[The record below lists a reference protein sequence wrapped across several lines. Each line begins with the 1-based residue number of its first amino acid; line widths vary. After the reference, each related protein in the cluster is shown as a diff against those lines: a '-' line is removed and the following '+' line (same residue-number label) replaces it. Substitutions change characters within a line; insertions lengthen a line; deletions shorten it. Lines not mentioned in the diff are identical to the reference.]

1 MNCKYKYELWFLI
14 LKNLQLKY
22 KNTVLG
28 FFWSLLHP
36 FLYLFIFLI
45 IFHNAFPSIENYPLY
60 VISGLVFWLFFS
72 EGTNRL
78 SQVFIKNG
86 HLIKCLNMPKIIYP
100 IAEIGS
106 ELFSFSLSLI
116 PFTVLMLFMGLELS
130 VNLLYIIP
138 VIIIFSI
145 FILSVGLILGSLN
158 VFFRDV
164 GILWITLNPA
174 LFFVSPIAYSYDI
187 IPAKFNVLISLNPLY
202 HFLVIIRNI
211 IVENRAPVLYNLIIC
226 ILVTIVLFLLAIFI
240 YQKTRNS
247 FISNL

>member
-1 MNCKYKYELWFLI
+1 
-14 LKNLQLKY
+14 
-22 KNTVLG
+22 
-28 FFWSLLHP
+28 
-36 FLYLFIFLI
+36 
-45 IFHNAFPSIENYPLY
+45 
-60 VISGLVFWLFFS
+60 
-72 EGTNRL
+72 
-78 SQVFIKNG
+78 
-86 HLIKCLNMPKIIYP
+86 MPKIIYP